1 MTPAQLG
8 FHGVPLYDPVQQ
20 LAIPL
25 ICFYPTQ
32 APPQPQAFGPFTLDV
47 ATDAPPTGT
56 GLRLVLVSHGKGGTL
71 WAYRDLA
78 AHLARHGFVVALVE
92 HLGNSRADNS
102 LAGTT
107 ANLVN
112 RPRHLHQAIDAVLA
126 DPLLGPAVD
135 LNKGVAVIGH
145 SMGGYTAL
153 ALAGGQPWTGPEER
167 GEGPSEPVE
176 VAHDARVRAL
186 VLLNPAAAW
195 FMPRGALAN
204 VTVPILLMTGELD
217 DATPAWQ
224 SDIVR
229 QGVADPATVEHH
241 AIAGAGHFSFMS
253 PFPTAMARPE
263 FPPSQDPPGFDRV
276 AFQPRLHALVLD
288 FLRGNLATGLGQG

>member
-1 MTPAQLG
+1 MPTTTALNLG

-20 LAIPL
+20 LALPL
-25 ICFYPTQ
+25 ICFYPTDAEPQTQ
-32 APPQPQAFGPFTLDV
+32 AYGPFTMEV
-47 ATDAPPTGT
+47 ATDAPPVGT
-56 GLRLVLVSHGKGGTL
+56 RLPLVLVSHGTGGTL

-112 RPRHLHQAIDAVLA
+112 RPRQLHLAIDAVLA
-126 DPLLGPAVD
+126 DALLGSQVAID
-135 LNKGVAVIGH
+135 KGVGAIGH
-145 SMGGYTAL
+145 SMGGYSAL

-167 GEGPSEPVE
+167 GNSHSEPVE
-176 VAHDARVRAL
+176 VVHDTRLRAL

-195 FMPRGALAN
+195 FMPEGALRG
-204 VTVPILLMTGELD
+204 VTAPILLLTGERD

-229 QGVADPATVEHH
+229 HGVAHPTTVVDQVVP
-241 AIAGAGHFSFMS
+241 GAGHFSFMS
-253 PFPTAMARPE
+253 PFPAAMTRPE

-276 AFQPRLHALVLD
+276 AFQPQLHAKVLG
-288 FLRGNLATGLGQG
+288 FLRDTLA